1 MSALTVQDVMTRNV
15 HTVSTRA
22 TLLGAVRI
30 MRRHRVSGLPVLD
43 GSSQLVGILS
53 EKDIIRDLNRA
64 AGVGTERGILELLL
78 AARRLDHPN
87 ILDICE
93 NRLLRAR
100 VPEVMTR
107 EVVTIQPT
115 DSVAEAIRRLRSHGI
130 KRLPVVEGRRVVGMV
145 TRGDLLGA
153 GPLALGITPERSVAR
168 GSGRAIA
175 TVPPPEGPGPLT
187 VAP

>member
-1 MSALTVQDVMTRNV
+1 MTRNV
-15 HTVSTRA
+15 HTVSTRS

-64 AGVGTERGILELLL
+64 AGVSTDRGILELLL
-78 AARRLDHPN
+78 AARRMDHPN

-100 VPEVMTR
+100 VTEAMTR
-107 EVVTIQPT
+107 EVVTVLPT
-115 DSVAEAIRRLRSHGI
+115 DSAAEAIRRLRGHGI
-130 KRLPVVEGRRVVGMV
+130 KRLPVVEGRRVVGIV
-145 TRGDLLGA
+145 TRNDLLGA
-153 GPLALGITPERSVAR
+153 GPLALGIAPERSVTKSS
-168 GSGRAIA
+168 GSPIA
-175 TVPPPEGPGPLT
+175 PVPPPEGPGPIL
-187 VAP
+187 AAK